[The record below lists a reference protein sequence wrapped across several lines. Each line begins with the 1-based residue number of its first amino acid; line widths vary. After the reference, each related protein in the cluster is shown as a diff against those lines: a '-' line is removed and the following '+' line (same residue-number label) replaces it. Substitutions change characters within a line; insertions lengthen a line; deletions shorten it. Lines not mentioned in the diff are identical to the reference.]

1 MRDVRQARSSR
12 GLFFYFPEVTFMN
25 PSASQPPYE
34 PISQE
39 EEIVIVIRGGC
50 IVSFTKRV
58 IERK

>member
-1 MRDVRQARSSR
+1 
-12 GLFFYFPEVTFMN
+12 MN

-50 IVSFTKRV
+50 IISFTKRV